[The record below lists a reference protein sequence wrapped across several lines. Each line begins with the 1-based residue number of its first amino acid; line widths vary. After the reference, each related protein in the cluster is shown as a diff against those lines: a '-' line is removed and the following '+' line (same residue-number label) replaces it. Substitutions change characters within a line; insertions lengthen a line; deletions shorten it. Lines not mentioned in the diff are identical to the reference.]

1 MARSSRGQPKR
12 KRGAARMKEFG
23 YKLVT
28 IWLDPEEMSNVR
40 LLADSKGWRVAP
52 FVRQTLL
59 VAVNKQLNINKES

>member
-1 MARSSRGQPKR
+1 
-12 KRGAARMKEFG
+12 MKEFG